1 MMAAEVLKVTH
12 RAFHVDERVMGVDNT
27 AEVVDVRLKVTDDKI
42 DGVVDSDGAHLV
54 TRISRPFPPN
64 LFYG

>member
-1 MMAAEVLKVTH
+1 MAATVAYG
-12 RAFHVDERVMGVDNT
+12 AFHVHERVMGVDST
-27 AEVVDVRLKVTDDKI
+27 VKAVDVRLEVTDHKI